1 MILYISLFTFRRR
14 SARLPVHF
22 PSRSYNSTYNS
33 FSASLPPRSR
43 SVMPPTPLFYP
54 PSRPFIP
61 RTPIFSPRSRP
72 LKLYPPCPRSTRQ
85 STPEPTS
92 SSIFTSSMPVVH
104 THSTN
109 PTTLSTIPTS
119 SISTPLPSTVKP
131 SAPTIRPT
139 FIPGT
144 LVDLKKY
151 LGSNSTVNS
160 ADGAHK
166 NIDYTPSVDCPVTE
180 VTNPNVITNKSATKI
195 KSETE
200 AITGEI
206 VDASKATTLLEFPS
220 TFSQFRFSFY

>member
-14 SARLPVHF
+14 SARLPFHF

-54 PSRPFIP
+54 RSRPFIP
-61 RTPIFSPRSRP
+61 PAPIFSPRSRP

-119 SISTPLPSTVKP
+119 PISTPLPSTVKP

-206 VDASKATTLLEFPS
+206 VDDSKATTLLEFPS